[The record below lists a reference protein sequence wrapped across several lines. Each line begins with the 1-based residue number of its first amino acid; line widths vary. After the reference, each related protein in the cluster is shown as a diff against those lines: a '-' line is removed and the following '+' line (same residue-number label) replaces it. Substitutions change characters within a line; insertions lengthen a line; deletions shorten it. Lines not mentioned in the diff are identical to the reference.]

1 MKHSGINVN
10 YDKNW
15 LSNLLEKRFDSFP
28 TALGPKMLRGIG
40 GHGTRHNVAMKLWA
54 TTVVIVMK
62 NS

>member
-40 GHGTRHNVAMKLWA
+40 GHGTRHNVAMKL
-54 TTVVIVMK
+54 
-62 NS
+62 